1 MPLISLAAIHSRTLF
16 RRSLLLKNRRLC
28 SRLDSLLGQKGG
40 RLLGA
45 ALLPSR
51 HAGVS
56 LIPAGVV
63 RSCHLLFVED
73 GVGGSRLLRRGV
85 LLLGLLCALPGTLV
99 LEVGFGC
106 FENGPV
112 DHVVFADGDGG
123 VFGGFRLLG

>member
-16 RRSLLLKNRRLC
+16 RQSLLLENRRLC
-28 SRLDSLLGQKGG
+28 RRLDSLLGQKGG
-40 RLLGA
+40 GLLGA

-56 LIPAGVV
+56 RISASTG
-63 RSCHLLFVED
+63 RSCHLLFVKD
-73 GVGGSRLLRRGV
+73 GVGGGWLLRRRV
-85 LLLGLLCALPGTLV
+85 LLLGLLSPLPGALV

-106 FENGPV
+106 FENGSV

-123 VFGGFRLLG
+123 VLGGLLS